1 MIACI
6 SPSELDIQETL
17 TTLQYASRARA
28 VQNKVSFLHFFV
40 LILFRLKQIFQ
51 LHDLKWIQ
59 ISLIPFVISY

>member
-28 VQNKVSFLHFFV
+28 VQNKVTLIEFV
-40 LILFRLKQIFQ
+40 LRYT
-51 LHDLKWIQ
+51 
-59 ISLIPFVISY
+59 PTT